1 MSQTRAP
8 LRIEIVDPVHDSLDA
23 AWTSGATTATQSQG
37 IEEWLSSLADARA
50 AARRHVDPLARLLS
64 RAGARIQRTSRAAH
78 ERSLQVRT
86 DGNPRRASAVRQH
99 VFAPFDT
106 VLDRLDAVGDG
117 VVAEPGVS
125 IGLTSVFAPLPGGG
139 HQANAS
145 MALRGS
151 WPRLPV
157 VVRVEPWWREQSVVT
172 VELRTRRRV
181 RYPRRYF
188 RGAHAAARAVGRA
201 LAG

>member
-1 MSQTRAP
+1 MSGDRAP
-8 LRIEIVDPVHDSLDA
+8 LRIEIVDPAHDSLDVG
-23 AWTSGATTATQSQG
+23 WIGHATTAMPHAG
-37 IEEWLSSLADARA
+37 VDEWVSSLADARA
-50 AARRHVDPLARLLS
+50 AARRHVDPLARILS
-64 RAGARIQRTSRAAH
+64 RLGARTRRTSRAVH

-99 VFAPFDT
+99 VFAPFDA
-106 VLDRLDAVGDG
+106 VVDRLGVVPDG
-117 VVAEPGVS
+117 VAAQPGVTL
-125 IGLTSVFAPLPGGG
+125 GLVSVFAPLPGGG
-139 HQANAS
+139 HQADAS
-145 MALRGS
+145 LALRGS

-188 RGAHAAARAVGRA
+188 SGAHAAARAVGRT
-201 LAG
+201 LAD